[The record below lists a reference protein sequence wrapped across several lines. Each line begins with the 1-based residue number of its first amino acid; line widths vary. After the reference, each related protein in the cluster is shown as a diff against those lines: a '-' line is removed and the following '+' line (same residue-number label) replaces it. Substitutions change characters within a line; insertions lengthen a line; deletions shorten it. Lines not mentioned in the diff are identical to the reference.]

1 MPNQNIMPAY
11 EAIDGRKAIAYAT
24 IKGKRYQLFQLK
36 SFETKTEKNNVE
48 LQRLGTTVA
57 GNLTSGIKL
66 SWEAE
71 MYYNTDIFRALAME
85 YLKTG
90 KETYFDLQV
99 TNDDPNSSAG
109 RHTVILRDCKI
120 NNINMAMI
128 NVENQALTEKVD
140 GTCEDIDAPELFKV
154 LEGMIE

>member
-1 MPNQNIMPAY
+1 MAEQRIMPAY
-11 EAIDGRKAIAYAT
+11 EAIDGRHGAAYAT
-24 IKGKRYQLFQLK
+24 IKGKRYLLFQLK
-36 SFETKTEKNNVE
+36 SFETKTEKNNIE

-71 MYYNTDIFRALAME
+71 MYYNTDIFRALALD
-85 YLKTG
+85 YIHNG
-90 KETYFDLQV
+90 KETYFDLQI

-109 RHTVILRDCKI
+109 RHTVILRDCKL
-120 NNINMAMI
+120 NNITMTLL
-128 NVENQALTEKVD
+128 NVDNQVLSEKID

-154 LEGMIE
+154 LKGMED

>member
-154 LEGMIE
+154 LEGMNE